1 MKRLMTA
8 CTLSLIFIAVG
19 TASAQG
25 FFYKLTHP
33 DAVGGGF
40 VATHIDGSGESTA
53 FGPGLELFAKYN
65 LKVPG
70 LHASVGTGFYR
81 ATDGMLTHDTY
92 WRNMLPTF
100 EFKLGYDILNK
111 ERFSPFVFAG
121 AQGYMFNT
129 ILDSK
134 LYGDGTVF
142 GGGGFR
148 YELNQKM
155 NIYASG
161 DYRYAL
167 TDPQKAKYWIA
178 KAGVSVNLN
187 PKKKDRETM
196 EYPMDES
203 DLALQ
208 ALFKDMGDDPV
219 PMRGDEKPTE
229 DDALA
234 LLFNEEQSSAN
245 AGQTDVTQS
254 ADPLDELFRTDSN
267 RASDAA
273 ASSSEPLTETG
284 RLLAKIN
291 DLRNEMERKDRELS
305 DLRGKVAANE
315 KNIMQITRGVAGQ
328 VAGYTDNALA
338 ELDFQNFKSGYQ
350 SALQAHYNKAYSKA
364 IQTFR
369 ALLMAQPD
377 HRLAS
382 NCQYWIGES
391 YNAMGQYSKAIAAFN
406 QVMNYNSSYKLDDA
420 LIMSGIVNLKLGNE
434 STARQNFQKL
444 VSNFPDSEY
453 APKAMRYLG
462 RL

>member
-1 MKRLMTA
+1 MRRLATA
-8 CTLSLIFIAVG
+8 ITLSLVFIAVG
-19 TASAQG
+19 TAGAQG

-33 DAVGGGF
+33 DAIGGGF
-40 VATHIDGSGESTA
+40 VATHIDGAGESTA
-53 FGPGLELFAKYN
+53 FGPGLEVFAKYN
-65 LKVPG
+65 LNIPG

-92 WRNMLPTF
+92 WRNMIPTF
-100 EFKLGYDILNK
+100 EVKVGYDILQK
-111 ERFSPFVFAG
+111 ERFSPFLFAG

-129 ILDSK
+129 INDSK
-134 LYGDGTVF
+134 LYGDGTLF

-167 TDPQKAKYWIA
+167 TDPAKAKYWVA
-178 KAGVSVNLN
+178 KAGVSLNLN
-187 PKKKDRETM
+187 PRKKSRETM

-208 ALFKDMGDDPV
+208 ALFKDMGGQEQPASQDD
-219 PMRGDEKPTE
+219 KPTE
-229 DDALA
+229 EDALA
-234 LLFNEEQSSAN
+234 LLFTEEESSAD
-245 AGQTDVTQS
+245 GVKTESV
-254 ADPLDELFRTDSN
+254 DPLDELFRTDTGSDDAMPS
-267 RASDAA
+267 ASGNTAA
-273 ASSSEPLTETG
+273 APEVN
-284 RLLAKIN
+284 RLMARIN
-291 DLRNEMERKDRELS
+291 DLRNEMEQKDRELI

-328 VAGYTDNALA
+328 MAGYTDNALA

-350 SALQAHYNKAYSKA
+350 QALKHHYNKDYSRS

-369 ALLMAQPD
+369 ALLNAQPD

-391 YNAMGQYSKAIAAFN
+391 FNAMGRHSEAIAAFN
-406 QVMNYNSSYKLDDA
+406 KVLNYNSSYKLDDA
-420 LIMSGIVNLKLGNE
+420 LIMSGIVNLKIGNE
-434 STARQNFQKL
+434 NDARQNFQRL